1 MPHLLARYFRG
12 IHDDIEDAMPHPQRL
27 ERRTRGMAR
36 LGAAIPTSVLAKQR
50 AAEAGIAA
58 QINTIFEHADVL
70 LTPGCAT
77 PPSRIGQY
85 HGRGALWTLNGVAP
99 RVPFFG
105 WWNGTGQPACV
116 VPAGLDRDGLPVG
129 VQLVGRP
136 DDEATLLSLSAQIEA
151 ARPWADRRPPVS

>member
-1 MPHLLARYFRG
+1 
-12 IHDDIEDAMPHPQRL
+12 
-27 ERRTRGMAR
+27 MAR
-36 LGAAIPTSVLAKQR
+36 IGGAIPAGVIAKQR
-50 AAEAGIAA
+50 TAEAGIAA
-58 QINTIFEHADVL
+58 QINAIFDHADVL
-70 LTPGCAT
+70 LTPGPAS

-85 HGRGALWTLNGVAP
+85 HGRGALWTLNGVAG

-116 VPAGLDRDGLPVG
+116 VPAGLDRSGLPVG

-136 DDEATLLSLSAQIEA
+136 EDEVTLLSLSAQLEA